1 SHISAVLFILLALT
15 LVCSTAPSEPQ
26 HPGDQAS
33 QEQLAKYYSDL
44 WQYITFIT
52 RPSEIP
58 IEKQWLIYSE
68 NTKQLRNVRPG
79 SHLGVLQRV
88 PTPEKNRV

>member
-1 SHISAVLFILLALT
+1 SQEITRAHISAVLFILLALT

-52 RPSEIP
+52 RPSRSGPEM
-58 IEKQWLIYSE
+58 
-68 NTKQLRNVRPG
+68 QLATFWRIACTNSACSRAVKSP
-79 SHLGVLQRV
+79 
-88 PTPEKNRV
+88 